1 MENKRMMYQQR
12 TLNFEALESKELAH
26 VAETTSEPPPADQGR
41 QKPPPLIRPDR
52 QIVYADSPNH
62 FHWPDAKPLHDH
74 DTITV
79 DRITDD
85 IDGPAHRFVIK
96 RGDTVE
102 AYMAHDN
109 FHVGQVIGV
118 SHARQ
123 EVRVA
128 WDDTLEKGGWF
139 HVGRIYPAAEKDEL
153 PSPALRDR
161 RAKLS
166 ALIESVNARYG
177 NGLIETDR
185 VPPTEEPPAVVIN
198 DGLIIV
204 PVGFKETNA
213 RVNVDEAKS
222 ESPITATMPYTFD
235 EFKAFFRGHS
245 ETPVAF
251 EDFQS
256 EFHRIWE
263 SQDALKGELASRFK
277 AKELAALASRF
288 GSWTAKRST
297 KEENAA
303 HVVSKMLAYF
313 VLDDTVSY
321 SPFSGETYELAVK
334 NKVEALTAG
343 EYARHFEKKQEAS
356 LAQEKALT
364 NPESFSEF
372 RTFIIDKG
380 EEALSDEQLARYD
393 ALHADLSRE
402 RRAKETPAVVAKF
415 QNEDLQGVAFT
426 VKEGFHDKRQCPLW
440 IVQLETRVERDAF
453 NELNRK
459 AKMLSGWY
467 SSFKKED
474 AGFQFM
480 GKENADRF
488 CSLLQGDADRSEV
501 LQARKERKELSAA
514 ERLHELAKELFERAE
529 QTIER
534 SNDSLQNTARRAD
547 IQAGVRGRAYA
558 DQALSRTLHSIAEA
572 MSRGEAQYLDGIRH
586 KSHVETLDAIL
597 HRAKWARIR
606 AHKQAPRE
614 SRFEH
619 GRRVDRI
626 ENEPAGPVTVRFAEY
641 PYPYFYKR
649 TLQELVAAGHN
660 RTGVKQAAQKMAKRL
675 ARERE
680 DGVTFK
686 AEHDIAAVLDFIERA
701 KASGVDTER
710 AAMATDDY
718 KRLQR
723 AGITDIH
730 ELRAALRE
738 YLGHRGEARGDSP
751 VQIAER
757 ELIGMKLPGFF
768 PTPRPVIEQMLELAD
783 IEPQHRVLEPS
794 CGKGDILDAIKENFP
809 EASVHAIEFNRTLSD
824 VLSAKGYEVE
834 YGDFLEH
841 QGVYERIL
849 MNPPFEHGADMTHI
863 EHAYSLLAPGGRLV
877 SVISEGPFFRSDKQS
892 VSFRAWLDGVAGETE
907 ELPEDAFRGREAFRE
922 TGVRTR
928 LLTVC
933 KPCRG

>member
-1 MENKRMMYQQR
+1 MEKKPMMYQQR
-12 TLNFEALESKELAH
+12 TLDFEAISSKETAH

-41 QKPPPLIRPDR
+41 QKPPPLVRPDR
-52 QIVYADSPNH
+52 QIVYPDAPNH
-62 FHWPDAKPLHDH
+62 FHWPDAKLLHDH

-96 RGDTVE
+96 RGDTIE

-109 FHVGQVIGV
+109 FHVGQIIGV

-139 HVGRIYPAAEKDEL
+139 HVGRIYPAAPTDEL
-153 PSPALRDR
+153 PSPALHDR
-161 RAKLS
+161 RANLS
-166 ALIESVNARYG
+166 TLIETVNARYG
-177 NGLIETDR
+177 NGLTETDR
-185 VPPTEEPPAVVIN
+185 VPSTEEPPAVAIN
-198 DGLIIV
+198 DRLIIV
-204 PVGFKETNA
+204 PVGFKETKP
-213 RVNVDEAKS
+213 RVEQAEAKS
-222 ESPITATMPYTFD
+222 EPPITATTPYTFD
-235 EFKAFFRGHS
+235 EFKLFFRGHS

-251 EDFQS
+251 ESFQA

-263 SQDALKGELASRFK
+263 SQEALKAELATRFK
-277 AKELAALASRF
+277 AKELAVLASRF

-297 KEENAA
+297 KEQNAA
-303 HVVSKMLAYF
+303 HIVSKMLGYF
-313 VLDDTVSY
+313 VVDGTVSY

-334 NKVEALTAG
+334 KRVEALTAG
-343 EYARHFEKKQEAS
+343 EYHRAFEKKQEES

-364 NPESFSEF
+364 NPETFSEF
-372 RTFIIDKG
+372 RTFIIANRED
-380 EEALSDEQLARYD
+380 ALSNEQLARYD
-393 ALHADLSRE
+393 ALHADISRE
-402 RRAKETPAVVAKF
+402 RRAKEAPATVAKF
-415 QNEDLQGVAFT
+415 QSEELQGVAFT

-440 IVQLETRVERDAF
+440 IVQLETRVEREAF

-480 GKENADRF
+480 SKENADRF
-488 CSLLQGDADRSEV
+488 CSLLQSDADRSDV
-501 LQARKERKELSAA
+501 LEARKERKELSAA
-514 ERLHELAKELFERAE
+514 ERLHELAKELFDRAE

-534 SNDSLQNTARRAD
+534 SNESLQNTARRAD
-547 IQAGVRGRAYA
+547 MQAGIRGRSYA

-606 AHKQAPRE
+606 AHKQTPGE
-614 SRFEH
+614 SRYEH

-626 ENEPAGPVTVRFAEY
+626 EDQPVGPETVRFAEY
-641 PYPYFYKR
+641 SYPCFYKR
-649 TLQELVAAGHN
+649 ALQELVAAGQN
-660 RTGVKQAAQKMAKRL
+660 RTGVKQAAEKMRKRL
-675 ARERE
+675 AREQE
-680 DGVTFK
+680 DCVTFK
-686 AEHDIAAVLDFIERA
+686 ADHDIEAVTDFIERA
-701 KASGVDTER
+701 RAAGLDTER
-710 AAMATDDY
+710 AAMAIEEY

-751 VQIAER
+751 VLVAER
-757 ELIGMKLPGFF
+757 ELIGKKLPGFF

-783 IEPQHRVLEPS
+783 IEPEHRVLEPS
-794 CGKGDILDAIKENFP
+794 CGKGDILDAIKEACP
-809 EASVHAIEFNRTLSD
+809 DVSMHAIEFNRTLAD
-824 VLSAKGYEVE
+824 VLSAKGHEVE

-841 QGVYERIL
+841 QGVYDRIL

-863 EHAYSLLAPGGRLV
+863 QHAYSLLASGGRVV

-892 VSFRAWLDGVAGETE
+892 TSFREWLDDVAGETQ

-928 LLTVC
+928 LLTVS
-933 KPCRG
+933 KPNRS